1 MLQDIQWSNP
11 RSGARGYAIAVAAL
25 AALTGCVSSRGTEM
39 APAGS
44 PAVAVADSAAT
55 AETNR
60 RILEAAARD
69 KLQAPDAGVSS
80 DYVIGVGDVTDINV
94 FGVESLSG
102 SFRVGE
108 DGQIALPLLGP
119 VRAEGSTAREL
130 EDSLQARLRAT
141 YMKDPHVT
149 VQISEMQSHGVS
161 VLGAVRSPGVY
172 QIAGRSTVLDVLAM
186 AQGLT
191 EEAGQTV
198 LVVRDNGRRAS
209 VAGADSTPAPAPV
222 ESAQDLARADSVQ
235 ALGPATPLEDAD
247 PLLASGPQGE
257 IIQVDLA
264 TLLEPGGMGENVAV
278 LPGDIVQVR
287 PAGLVYVV
295 GEVNRPG
302 GFAIPPGKPMT
313 VLQALALA
321 QGLGHTAAASRS
333 VIVHTLEDGSRT
345 EVPVD
350 IGDVLNGS
358 IAPPELAAHDVLFVP
373 NNGAKSFALGAVNAL
388 VRMVTLRGWIY

>member
-1 MLQDIQWSNP
+1 MMQAIEWTSRRPGP
-11 RSGARGYAIAVAAL
+11 RSYGAAAAILLLL
-25 AALTGCVSSRGTEM
+25 AGCVSSRGTEM

-44 PAVAVADSAAT
+44 SPAMSADSAAT

-69 KLQAPDAGVSS
+69 KLRAPDTGVSP
-80 DYVIGVGDVTDINV
+80 DYVIGAGDVTAINV

-119 VRAEGSTAREL
+119 VAAAGYTARQL
-130 EDSLQARLRAT
+130 EDSLQTRLRAT

-149 VQISEMQSHGVS
+149 VQVSEMQSHGVS
-161 VLGAVRSPGVY
+161 VLGAVRAPGVY
-172 QIAGRSTVLDVLAM
+172 QIAGRTTVLDVLAM
-186 AQGLT
+186 AEGLT

-198 LVVRDNGRRAS
+198 LVVRGNSRRGG
-209 VAGADSTPAPAPV
+209 VAGADSARAAAPV
-222 ESAQDLARADSVQ
+222 DSAQDLARADSAQ
-235 ALGPATPLEDAD
+235 ALGWGD
-247 PLLASGPQGE
+247 PLPAPDSSLAADQGSEVIEVNLAS
-257 IIQVDLA
+257 
-264 TLLEPGGMGENVAV
+264 LLQPGGMSENIAV
-278 LPGDIVQVR
+278 VPGDVVQVR

-302 GFAIPPGKPMT
+302 GFTIPPGKPMT

-321 QGLGHTAAASRS
+321 QGLGRTAAAGRS
-333 VIVHTLEDGSRT
+333 VIVHTLDDGSRT

-350 IGDVLNGS
+350 LGDVLNGS
-358 IAPPELAAHDVLFVP
+358 APPPVLAAHDVLFVP
-373 NNGAKSFALGAVNAL
+373 NNGAKSFALGAANAL